1 MSVAVTA
8 SPFFQPVSGIPP
20 FQPIAGGV
28 FSLGPELAPWGPSD
42 QFLFAF
48 AVGTDQALWYAQLDG
63 FTSDVETPAAWSG
76 WRSLGGVV
84 TSPPCAV
91 RSAESSVDVF
101 AVDANSELLHWQFRN
116 GTWVNHPPVFEDA
129 ASAAR
134 VGGVSNPVHAPVL
147 EEAATPALERRVSP
161 PVYTRYWE
169 SLGGILTSPPHA
181 VIFGESGDEILVFAR
196 GIDHALWTRA
206 FVNGSWRAWDSLGHI
221 LASPPHAVVAAK
233 ETLAVFALGTDS
245 AIWYTMG
252 GEWQSLGGTY
262 SSPPYAVAH
271 GSSIHVFAADSQS
284 ALAWRKWDG
293 SAWNSWQSLGGI
305 LMSPPIADCPPE
317 GLPYVF
323 TLGTDSGVWR
333 KRSAGGS
340 GAADWF
346 DWESLGIGL
355 LSLPATTVRTPNDL
369 FQFRALAALGPD
381 HQVWFQ
387 EDDF

>member
-1 MSVAVTA
+1 MGAA
-8 SPFFQPVSGIPP
+8 AMAPSPLFHPVSGIPP

-28 FSLGPELAPWGPSD
+28 FSSGPELAPWGPSD

-48 AVGTDQALWYAQLDG
+48 AVGTDQALWYASLDG
-63 FTSDVETPAAWSG
+63 FTSDVDTPATWSG

-84 TSPPCAV
+84 MSPPRAV
-91 RSAESSVDVF
+91 RSGESSVEVF
-101 AVDANSELLHWQFRN
+101 AAGANSELLHWQFRN
-116 GTWVNHPPVFEDA
+116 GNWVNHPPVLEDA

-134 VGGVSNPVHAPVL
+134 AGGLSPAVDTPVSEAPASV
-147 EEAATPALERRVSP
+147 ALAGHVSP

-169 SLGGILTSPPHA
+169 SLGGVITSPPHA
-181 VIFGESGDEILVFAR
+181 VIFGELDDEILVFAR
-196 GIDHALWTRA
+196 GTDQALWNRA
-206 FVNGSWRAWDSLGHI
+206 LVNGSWREWTSLGHI

-252 GEWQSLGGTY
+252 GEWHSLGGTF
-262 SSPPYAVAH
+262 SSAPHAVAD
-271 GSSIHVFAADSQS
+271 GRNIHLFAADATS
-284 ALAWRKWDG
+284 ALAWSKWDG
-293 SAWNSWQSLGGI
+293 NAWNSWQSLGGI
-305 LMSPPIADCPPE
+305 LMSSPIADCPLH

-340 GAADWF
+340 EWF
-346 DWESLGIGL
+346 DWESLGTGL
-355 LSLPATTVRTPNDL
+355 LSLPATTVRAPNDL
-369 FQFRALAALGPD
+369 LQFRALAALGPD

>member
-1 MSVAVTA
+1 MGAA
-8 SPFFQPVSGIPP
+8 AMAPSPFQPVSGIPP

-28 FSLGPELAPWGPSD
+28 FSSGPELAPWGPSD

-48 AVGTDQALWYAQLDG
+48 AVGTDQALWYAGLDG
-63 FTSDVETPAAWSG
+63 FTSDVDTPATWSG

-84 TSPPCAV
+84 MSAPRSV
-91 RSAESSVDVF
+91 RSGESSVDVF
-101 AVDANSELLHWQFRN
+101 AAGANSELLHWQFRN
-116 GTWVNHPPVFEDA
+116 GNWVNHPPVFKDA

-134 VGGVSNPVHAPVL
+134 TGGVPLAVDTPVSEAPASVAL
-147 EEAATPALERRVSP
+147 ARHVTPP
-161 PVYTRYWE
+161 IYTRYWE
-169 SLGGILTSPPHA
+169 SLGGVITSPPHA
-181 VIFGESGDEILVFAR
+181 VIFGELDDEILVFAR
-196 GIDHALWTRA
+196 GTDQALWNRG
-206 FVNGSWRAWDSLGHI
+206 FVNGSWREWTSLGHI

-252 GEWQSLGGTY
+252 GEWHSLGGTF
-262 SSPPYAVAH
+262 SSAPYAVAD
-271 GSSIHVFAADSQS
+271 GQNIHVFAADANS
-284 ALAWRKWDG
+284 ALAWRKWNG
-293 SAWNSWQSLGGI
+293 SAWSSWQSLGGI
-305 LMSPPIADCPPE
+305 LMSAPIADCPAH

-333 KRSAGGS
+333 KRSSGGTE
-340 GAADWF
+340 WF
-346 DWESLGIGL
+346 DWESLGTGL
-355 LSLPATTVRTPNDL
+355 LSLPATTVRAPNDL

>member
-1 MSVAVTA
+1 MGAAVMTS

-28 FSLGPELAPWGPSD
+28 FSMGPELAPWGPSD

-48 AVGTDQALWYAQLDG
+48 AVGTDQALWFAKLDG
-63 FTSDVETPAAWSG
+63 FTTDVDTPATWSG

-84 TSPPCAV
+84 MSPPRGV
-91 RSAESSVDVF
+91 RSGESSVDVF
-101 AVDANSELLHWQFRN
+101 GYGRKQRAPAFGSSATATGSTILRCSRTQLRLRARAERIATRLPPGIGGRLAGIRASRAAPHLHPILGVAWRR
-116 GTWVNHPPVFEDA
+116 PPRRRPTRSCSASWTMRCSSSREEQIRRSGA
-129 ASAAR
+129 AGLS
-134 VGGVSNPVHAPVL
+134 
-147 EEAATPALERRVSP
+147 
-161 PVYTRYWE
+161 
-169 SLGGILTSPPHA
+169 
-181 VIFGESGDEILVFAR
+181 
-196 GIDHALWTRA
+196 
-206 FVNGSWRAWDSLGHI
+206 NGSWREWTSLGHI

-233 ETLAVFALGTDS
+233 ETLAVFALGIDS

-252 GEWQSLGGTY
+252 GEWQSLGGTF
-262 SSPPYAVAH
+262 SAAPYAVAN
-271 GSSIHVFAADSQS
+271 GRSIHVFAADAES
-284 ALAWRKWDG
+284 ALSWRTWDG
-293 SAWNSWQSLGGI
+293 NAWSNWQSLGGI
-305 LMSPPIADCPPE
+305 LMSRPIADCPAPH

-333 KRSAGGS
+333 RRSADGS
-340 GAADWF
+340 DWF

-355 LSLPATTVRTPNDL
+355 LSLPATTIRSPSPE